1 MYASSNLMARFAHR
15 FVAHRS
21 DDANKPML
29 AKNPLIMVL
38 VDVRS
43 SPNVGQLM
51 RTADAVACEKFVCVG
66 ITPTPD
72 GLGGSKVKKG
82 EGG

>member
-1 MYASSNLMARFAHR
+1 MVRFAR
-15 FVAHRS
+15 RS
-21 DDANKPML
+21 DDDNKPTL
-29 AKNPLIMVL
+29 AKNPIIMVL

-43 SPNVGQLM
+43 SPNVGQLL

-82 EGG
+82 EGD